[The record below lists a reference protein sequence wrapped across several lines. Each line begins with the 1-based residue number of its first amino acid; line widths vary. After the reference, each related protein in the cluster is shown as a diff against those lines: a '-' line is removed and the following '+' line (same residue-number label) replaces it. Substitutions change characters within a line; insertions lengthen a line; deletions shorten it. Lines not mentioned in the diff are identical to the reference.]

1 MAQWNKNQQDY
12 LNQERT
18 LHEVYVQAD
27 QYGNIIN
34 EGATGR
40 GAFGEYAVSEITP
53 VVQLDPIYG
62 LPTNSFQTYSFT
74 SGIGTTRNSL
84 FVAETGTSAYGYG
97 VVRSKRFL
105 RYRPGQ
111 GGVARF
117 TACFTNPTVGVTLRA
132 GFFSQESALQV
143 GFNTNG
149 RFGILRQYGTK
160 AEIRRLTITTA
171 ASSSG
176 ISTVVLNGTSYNVSL
191 VNDSADT
198 SATAAKLGFSTSY
211 ATHIPDQRDNTI
223 VFLANSVGP
232 QTGNFQFIP
241 GTTGAVG
248 TFTTIQTGVNAT
260 EEWTYQEDWNLD
272 NLTGVGGTSNPS
284 GVTLDTTKLNVFQIN
299 YRWLGAGEQR
309 YAIENPI
316 NGDMIFV
323 HHSHYSNKHTTPW
336 VDNPSFKIGYVAA
349 NLSGVGIASTASVC
363 GASLMMGVEGKI
375 IQNVYP
381 SSAFRSTAGLT
392 GNVANH
398 LITIQNPTTNNGVL
412 NSREIIMKGLSGTFN
427 SGNAPAEVFVFLD
440 APLATGS
447 HIFKT
452 QPGGNSIA
460 LVSEA
465 TGTISETTNT
475 PILSYAIPSSGSLN
489 IDLSSYRIVV
499 SPGSNIS
506 LAIRASN
513 VTATNASLIW
523 EVD

>member
-18 LHEVYVQAD
+18 LHEVYIQSD

-40 GAFGEYAVSEITP
+40 GAFGEYAVSELTP

-74 SGIGTTRNSL
+74 SGIATTRNSL
-84 FVAETGTSAYGYG
+84 FVAETGTSAYGYS

-117 TACFTNPTVGVTLRA
+117 TAHFINPTVGVTLRA

-149 RFGILRQYGTK
+149 KFGILRQYGTK
-160 AEIRRLTITTA
+160 AEIRKLTITTA

-176 ISTVVLNGTSYNVSL
+176 ISTVILNGTSYNVSL

-223 VFLANSVGP
+223 IFLANSVGP

-248 TFTTIQTGVNAT
+248 TFTTIQSGKVAT

-272 NLTGVGGTSNPS
+272 NLTGVGGTENPS

-323 HHSHYSNKHTTPW
+323 HHAHYSNKYNIPW
-336 VDNPSFKIGYVAA
+336 VDNPSFKIGYAAA
-349 NLSGVGIASTASVC
+349 NLSGVGIASTAAVC

-375 IQNVYP
+375 VQNVYP
-381 SSAFRSTAGLT
+381 SSAFRSTAGLSA
-392 GNVANH
+392 NVVNH
-398 LITIQNPTTNNGVL
+398 LITVQNPTTNNGVL
-412 NSREIIMKGLSGTFN
+412 NTREIIMKALTGTFN
-427 SGNAPAEVFVFLD
+427 SGQAPAEIMVFLD

-460 LVSEA
+460 LISEED
-465 TGTISETTNT
+465 GTISESTNT
-475 PILSYAIPSSGSLN
+475 PILSYAVASSGSLN

-506 LAIRASN
+506 LGIKASSI
-513 VTATNASLIW
+513 TATNTSLIW

>member
-18 LHEVYVQAD
+18 LHEVYIQSD

-111 GGVARF
+111 GGIARF
-117 TACFTNPTVGVTLRA
+117 TAHFINPTVGVTLRA
-132 GFFSQESALQV
+132 GFFSQESALQI
-143 GFNTNG
+143 GFNTDG
-149 RFGILRQYGTK
+149 KFGILRQYGTK
-160 AEIRRLTITTA
+160 AEIRKLTITTA
-171 ASSSG
+171 ATTSG

-316 NGDMIFV
+316 NGDMIFF
-323 HHSHYSNKHTTPW
+323 HHAHYSNKHTTPW

-349 NLSGVGIASTASVC
+349 NLSGVGIASTAAVC
-363 GASLMMGVEGKI
+363 GSSLMMGVEGKI
-375 IQNVYP
+375 VQNTYP

-398 LITIQNPTTNNGVL
+398 LITIQNPTTNNGLV
-412 NSREIIMKGLSGTFN
+412 NSREIILKGLSGTFN
-427 SGNAPAEVFVFLD
+427 SGNAPAEIFVFLD
-440 APLATGS
+440 APLETGS
-447 HIFKT
+447 HIFNT

-465 TGTISETTNT
+465 TGTISQTTNT

-506 LAIRASN
+506 LSIRASN
-513 VTATNASLIW
+513 VTATNTSLIW

>member
-18 LHEVYVQAD
+18 LHEVYIQSD

-40 GAFGEYAVSEITP
+40 GAFGEYAVSELTP

-74 SGIGTTRNSL
+74 SGIATTRNSL
-84 FVAETGTSAYGYG
+84 FVAETGTSAYGYS

-117 TACFTNPTVGVTLRA
+117 TAHFINPTVGVTLRA

-149 RFGILRQYGTK
+149 KFGILRQYGTK
-160 AEIRRLTITTA
+160 AEIRKLTITTA

-176 ISTVVLNGTSYNVSL
+176 ISTVILNGTSYNVSL

-223 VFLANSVGP
+223 IFLANSVGP

-248 TFTTIQTGVNAT
+248 TFTTIQSGKVAT

-272 NLTGVGGTSNPS
+272 NLTGVGGTENPS

-316 NGDMIFV
+316 NGDMIFF
-323 HHSHYSNKHTTPW
+323 HHAHYSNKHTTPW
-336 VDNPSFKIGYVAA
+336 VDNPSFKIGYAAA
-349 NLSGVGIASTASVC
+349 NLSGVGIASTAAVC

-375 IQNVYP
+375 VQNVYP
-381 SSAFRSTAGLT
+381 SSAFRSTAGLSA
-392 GNVANH
+392 NVVNH
-398 LITIQNPTTNNGVL
+398 LITVQNPTTNNGVL
-412 NSREIIMKGLSGTFN
+412 NTREIIMKALTGTFN
-427 SGNAPAEVFVFLD
+427 SGQAPAEIMVFLD

-460 LVSEA
+460 LISEED
-465 TGTISETTNT
+465 GTISESTNT
-475 PILSYAIPSSGSLN
+475 PILSYAVASSGSLN

-506 LAIRASN
+506 LGIKASSI
-513 VTATNASLIW
+513 TATNTSLIW

>member
-1 MAQWNKNQQDY
+1 MAQWNKNTQDY

-18 LHEVYVQAD
+18 LHEVYIQSD

-40 GAFGEYAVSEITP
+40 GSFGEYAVSEITP

-62 LPTNSFQTYSFT
+62 LPTNNFQTYSFT
-74 SGIGTTRNSL
+74 SGIATTRNSL
-84 FVAETGTSAYGYG
+84 FVTETGTSAYGYG
-97 VVRSKRFL
+97 VIRSKRFL

-111 GGVARF
+111 GGIARF
-117 TACFTNPTVGVTLRA
+117 TAAFTNPTVGITLRA

-149 RFGILRQYGTK
+149 KFGILRQYGTK
-160 AEIRRLTITTA
+160 AEIRKLTINTA

-176 ISTVVLNGTSYNVSL
+176 ISTVILNGTSYDISL
-191 VNDSADT
+191 VNNVGNT
-198 SATAAKLGFSTSY
+198 TATAAKLGFSTQYS
-211 ATHIPDQRDNTI
+211 THIPDQRDNTI
-223 VFLANSVGP
+223 IFLSNSVGP

-248 TFTTIQTGVNAT
+248 TFTTIQTGKVAT
-260 EEWTYQEDWNLD
+260 EEWIYQEDWNLD
-272 NLTGVGGTSNPS
+272 NLIGVGGTTNPS

-323 HHSHYSNKHTTPW
+323 HHAHYSNKHTTPW
-336 VDNPSFKIGYVAA
+336 VDNPSFKIGYAAA
-349 NLSGVGIASTASVC
+349 NLSGVGIASTASVY

-375 IQNVYP
+375 VQNTYP
-381 SSAFRSTAGLT
+381 NSASRNTNGLSA
-392 GNVANH
+392 NVVNH
-398 LITIQNPTTNNGVL
+398 LITLQNPTTNNGVI
-412 NSREIIMKGLSGTFN
+412 NSREIIMKGLTGTFN
-427 SGNAPAEVFVFLD
+427 SGNAPAEIMVFLD
-440 APLATGS
+440 ASLVTGS
-447 HIFKT
+447 HIFNT

-460 LVSEA
+460 LVCKED
-465 TGTISETTNT
+465 GTISETTNT
-475 PILSYAIPSSGSLN
+475 PILSYAIPSSGSVN
-489 IDLSSYRIVV
+489 IDLSSYRIVI

-506 LAIRASN
+506 LAIKSSQVN
-513 VTATNASLIW
+513 STYSSLIW